1 MQKMRYLAVMVLL
14 AVWASLLASASS
26 VAAQQGSGEGG
37 GAYPDTPADAY
48 FAEPVAQ
55 LKNRGIFE
63 GTLCGDGFCPSDPI
77 DRKTVAVWVVRMLD
91 GEDPPAV
98 SESRFDDV
106 DSAGFHARFI
116 ERMAVLG
123 VTRGC
128 GDGSGFCPDRHMTRA
143 EMAVFLSRA
152 YSLGDGPDP
161 AFSDVPADAW
171 YAADVAR
178 LANAGITVG
187 CGDGTRFC
195 PGRDTTRAQM
205 ATFLHRA
212 DNPDRIEEPGI
223 AGDAISIGPSHGCA
237 VKADQTIAC
246 WGDNTHGQAS
256 PPAGRFAAVAVESTY
271 SCALRTDKTVVCWGE
286 NSRGRTDA
294 PSGTYTNISASPH
307 HPCALHT
314 DGTIRCW
321 GSSTFVYPGGQTTD
335 RPPRGTFTDIS
346 LSAELGCAI
355 KTDQSITC
363 WGWTSRLG
371 ATPTGSFV
379 AVDVHYRLACALRS
393 DLTITCWGPNPHG
406 QSDAPSGIHTAIATG
421 RRHACALALD
431 QRITCWGDQDDPQ
444 RVGAANVRNYGL
456 TNAPIGTYRSIA
468 TTAWQ
473 TCALRDD
480 DTYTCWGSSTP
491 IDEDTVESKDDFAR
505 YIKTEI
511 IDKYSLANPWLLDVW
526 EYTNSPDF
534 RYKIREGWA
543 PQTLWL
549 FRTDTD
555 IPIRTAQTLVIP
567 SSEYLDQSHEHFYI
581 NELANIY
588 AFSNNVLDN
597 PIPIAIAHLYFILL
611 AGSDFFC
618 DSRSLLADT
627 LEHLAIP
634 SDRSDAWSSCAD
646 LPSTP
651 TDEAIAV
658 LRDSWNGRIPEWF
671 YDTFQDSLGQVDYEG
686 VWSCVA
692 YADCERTSGERSRY
706 GRDTLLHQLRLA
718 FGGYC
723 SSEHVLNLVR
733 MHLELQV
740 KQPWRDGGCVDASP
754 TQADGF
760 LTAVNPLSRAVKE
773 LVDRHVLEHPWL
785 QEVWDLTNNAEF
797 VYQLVDRDSP
807 LLAGASGRVFP
818 GETFPDGKGGHHV
831 RGVIWIRTPA
841 TTTTG
846 IVDGSESV
854 HGTIIHELAH
864 VYTLSLRDSEEM
876 VGIAAGWLYLH
887 RLLGPA
893 GIALGCSTSELYA
906 ELAKALVFG
915 WRWPDPWSPC
925 PNVPDQ
931 SSGEVLALF
940 REAFEGRI
948 PQWFYDTFEGPSG
961 GLDYQSI
968 WLAVKESASYDVVHG
983 FSEAFGGYCS
993 SIQEVWHSV
1002 DTGTDIGQPWI
1013 DGGCSS

>member
-1 MQKMRYLAVMVLL
+1 MQKMRYVAVMVLL

-55 LKNRGIFE
+55 LKDRGVFE

-116 ERMAVLG
+116 ERVAVLG

-195 PGRDTTRAQM
+195 PGQDTTRAQM

-223 AGDAISIGPSHGCA
+223 AGDAISIGASHGCA

-321 GSSTFVYPGGQTTD
+321 GSSTVVYPGGQYTE

-346 LSAELGCAI
+346 LSKDLGCAI

-363 WGWTSRLG
+363 WGWTSQLG

-393 DLTITCWGPNPHG
+393 DLTITCWGRNPHG

-421 RRHACALALD
+421 RRHACALASD

-491 IDEDTVESKDDFAR
+491 IDEDTVASSPLTVVVSPATLTITEGTAASYSIKLAAEPIQPITITVTPPVGQELSVNPASITFNKSNWSELQYVTITAGQDEDNADDIAVIVHSVMSAEPTYRDITVASFTAVVQDDDVQDDGTPEPPGAPRNVRIEWLEGHSLTVHWQAPETGGDGSLYAVDRSVAGEVLPSVQGRTGPEFVSSILDRQHATFAYGANLRDDGRGNYSYVIYFDSSKNEETPISVDSTDAVRVIAYNDAGFAVSDVVEVPSR
-505 YIKTEI
+505 IARENEELRSFVLELVSQYR
-511 IDKYSLANPWLLDVW
+511 SSVPWLGEVW
-526 EYTNSPDF
+526 EYITE
-534 RYKIREGWA
+534 REAATHYGPFEVKGFSFLNRPRSRA
-543 PQTLWL
+543 
-549 FRTDTD
+549 
-555 IPIRTAQTLVIP
+555 
-567 SSEYLDQSHEHFYI
+567 YL
-581 NELANIY
+581 
-588 AFSNNVLDN
+588 
-597 PIPIAIAHLYFILL
+597 
-611 AGSDFFC
+611 
-618 DSRSLLADT
+618 
-627 LEHLAIP
+627 
-634 SDRSDAWSSCAD
+634 
-646 LPSTP
+646 
-651 TDEAIAV
+651 
-658 LRDSWNGRIPEWF
+658 GR
-671 YDTFQDSLGQVDYEG
+671 
-686 VWSCVA
+686 
-692 YADCERTSGERSRY
+692 DCE
-706 GRDTLLHQLRLA
+706 
-718 FGGYC
+718 
-723 SSEHVLNLVR
+723 SSLDVIC
-733 MHLELQV
+733 
-740 KQPWRDGGCVDASP
+740 KP
-754 TQADGF
+754 
-760 LTAVNPLSRAVKE
+760 
-773 LVDRHVLEHPWL
+773 
-785 QEVWDLTNNAEF
+785 
-797 VYQLVDRDSP
+797 
-807 LLAGASGRVFP
+807 AGA
-818 GETFPDGKGGHHV
+818 
-831 RGVIWIRTPA
+831 GVSVGYIRSHWVTW
-841 TTTTG
+841 
-846 IVDGSESV
+846 SV
-854 HGTIIHELAH
+854 ENDKDRR
-864 VYTLSLRDSEEM
+864 S
-876 VGIAAGWLYLH
+876 
-887 RLLGPA
+887 
-893 GIALGCSTSELYA
+893 
-906 ELAKALVFG
+906 
-915 WRWPDPWSPC
+915 
-925 PNVPDQ
+925 
-931 SSGEVLALF
+931 
-940 REAFEGRI
+940 
-948 PQWFYDTFEGPSG
+948 
-961 GLDYQSI
+961 
-968 WLAVKESASYDVVHG
+968 
-983 FSEAFGGYCS
+983 
-993 SIQEVWHSV
+993 
-1002 DTGTDIGQPWI
+1002 
-1013 DGGCSS
+1013 